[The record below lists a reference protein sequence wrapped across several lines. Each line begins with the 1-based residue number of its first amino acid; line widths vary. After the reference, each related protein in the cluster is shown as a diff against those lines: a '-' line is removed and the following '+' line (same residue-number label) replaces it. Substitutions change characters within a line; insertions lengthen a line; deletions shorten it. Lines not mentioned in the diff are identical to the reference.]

1 MNKEILNRQYL
12 EYTEGNFNCNDISND
27 ISKIHE
33 QCQFVLNDIYFPIPP
48 LSISIQKEAFNWGY
62 KTLRTKTT
70 TKIPSGRGV
79 INIQVKLMFNHEMI
93 LMLHRFIIQ
102 IRNNPFVYVKNPYIY
117 DSIFGPESFG
127 IKNLFCTVIGFRVS
141 SYNVANSAFEAELD
155 LRYFNYFPYSR
166 NLMFR
171 QELESKPILTEEGFS
186 TYIFPVFGESNNKK
200 GLIYN
205 LKEVKYKL
213 NKKEKGQKTTG
224 IARNLRD
231 FTKKNVKYNITYP
244 EMYPAKSAPY
254 VRYYNYLQVKS
265 LLENFG
271 IDLNSSASEY
281 RKVLNDLDLISLEKG
296 LQENQSTEK
305 IVIGLHSKYFN
316 PYTRNKIIKT
326 MIEKDYSTLFY
337 YNEYQ
342 YIQLPGETLKRYRL
356 EIVNGTENI
365 AEEDERIKV
374 INQNKLKIAKW
385 LTAITSNNKNG
396 NEVATDISSKDN
408 SSKKFLP
415 KILSSERNIEYP
427 WAEQDFKFNKRKDE
441 SIFYKTD
448 NYYYPITNEGYVLN
462 NEAPDGT
469 SVYKIYNSN
478 YEESNNASF
487 GLFPVFCPINNAT
500 ILFDN
505 LFEICTVSNS
515 KSSIKIFNIIVPDQP
530 SDILKNTKY
539 IRNKGDL
546 IGFCKEPNLN
556 LEILSGEKNIF
567 SKNIIDSVGKTE
579 SGLEKTDKPE
589 DIDFAKLY
597 DLKYIIDDDKLSFQ
611 DYFQYI
617 ADRGFFV
624 FTDKEYVSNVFFKT
638 NCVIINNNLDVKNNT
653 FSKANPDVFNI
664 INMATNAL
672 VSVSA
677 GITNLIASIPILGQE
692 YPTNQFL
699 SSSEPNYQ
707 FNYISRTANN
717 VTEKER
723 ASLPEQIMILESIRH
738 RLSKNAREYK
748 FIPDGGY
755 FLIDSFMTRLFG
767 SFKEEYI
774 IGYGENNNYF
784 NVRIKKPIAID
795 SFEERTIESSPG
807 GSYLITRFSETN
819 VYDFETL
826 QEIKTNKSNIK
837 DSFYKQVIENAT
849 QYCGRTDG
857 LFDPQVKEV
866 FKNNERILTQSS
878 PGVPLKENLLG
889 TNYALGNWST
899 KYFTYKN
906 FYGDKFKSRSGQ
918 LNETCLSII
927 NSYPVR
933 DILGYTVCKQVLD
946 LLYDFYKYICKK
958 ENKGRQ
964 APQIIISSGFDSA
977 LTTTRPTISDHFL
990 GSAVDIKVLG
1000 RNAREVFLI
1009 LDLMA
1014 ELGIIKNPVYPG
1026 KKGSTIIGLGIYG
1039 RNTSQN
1045 VGMSSN
1051 GVINGFVHVDLNVKK
1066 LIKPIDTSLS
1076 GAARQQDINS
1086 KLSGASTQLSSYAH
1100 GKIRRWSGEEN
1111 EYAMVDGDGNYVK
1124 DWPDTQHYNSYRYSG
1139 VDNFD
1144 FVALGSRYDFFKELL
1159 ISFNDEVLNG
1169 NLDSLGENDNN
1180 GDAEDEKDRGEEL
1193 NIKTRPLEISK
1204 VEKDLELKEDW
1215 EDAIE
1220 SALGE
1225 KAYNF
1230 LVDTEDYNFQDLI
1243 KEAGQNKSQN
1253 LSKALNKLT
1262 QQGVTGST
1270 EIKTFEVDYKNDP
1283 SGRSSDKITE
1293 FEKYAKDNNLIYS
1306 IVPADDEVDQKT
1318 GKPLNP
1324 NSFKIYVVNPKH
1336 MQNSLSASNNYQQS
1350 EMISLIE
1357 LLCDFEYF
1365 ASLLLLEPE
1374 TYLESPTPE
1383 EIEKEYNRIKEA
1395 LYDINVTPSFF
1406 SNLEF
1411 GSTGVLKYDYLNK
1424 LYSFKDSDTVKPHE
1438 ELFSLRSLANKNKV
1452 DSSFVKK
1459 YYDNIG
1465 WHEVQSAALIIVEV
1479 AALVGSAYATGGL
1492 SLLSAGLAGGSIV
1505 TTSLDLID
1513 EGEDPSVNQG
1523 QQSNGLNNIRRVL
1536 SYILSS
1542 FVEQSNT
1549 YSNQTIFKKINER
1562 QKEIF
1567 THIYSNI
1574 ALNDRVTY
1582 NSDRDDM
1589 IDNLGYADDVDSGIN
1604 ELLSVFIEK
1613 NPILLK
1619 YVDLASEL
1627 KSFKTISNLISF
1639 DYIKDDESI
1648 KKINFA
1654 ANGLNPKLAKD
1665 YLRFLFC
1672 FPYGQFIDGDF
1683 FLGAN
1688 EDNRLLS
1695 INNLEFDDNFELDNQ
1710 NIIRK
1715 DSIEDYRYRKQSETE
1730 RFSIEDQVNFIDDD
1744 IDETSMLVKKNS
1756 FFESRKKELANEAN
1770 VRIAYCRS
1778 ILQEICKTLM
1788 SFPNFAESM
1797 PNLSYPGLEEFDFA
1811 YKNAFPDI
1819 DLPLDPADFS
1829 NNVNINPGFFFYE
1842 SNYDLNIGNIQD
1854 DINVR
1859 AKAILNK
1866 SVDFTLNLQKGIYT
1880 GTKQVFDS
1888 KDKVLIKDF
1897 ILKDQM
1903 DGAATTVLLEGG
1915 TGDKLKNA
1923 LVLGENA
1930 TVAKDQASDVEIKID
1945 YENAPPDGD
1954 YTDFYNNESITADNV
1969 MSLDAFDIF
1978 KNAENPD
1985 YLKSIKENLNAKIA
1999 TVDNAFGSR
2008 AGFLIEPAEVL
2019 SIYDSA
2025 DSDNDNKLNKY
2036 LGLFSDNQSYL
2047 QKEQLSEVL
2056 EKSGEYLLK
2065 KQQDMKRAYPT
2076 FKFYLIEED
2085 SADSDKLFVYD
2096 DFYSFNAV
2104 KDFTIHKSR
2113 KLAADTAVI
2122 RLQNISGTLDGTKQ
2136 GLIRDV
2142 DYEIDGSIKEQI
2154 ESGQEGAFEKIES
2167 VILRPG
2173 VSCQLRAGYDSNPAN
2188 LTILLSGKIADVAW
2202 SSNGDMCE
2210 ITVQS
2215 FGVELETKK
2224 YGLSQEDDIA
2234 KLEFHT
2240 THKLLAYMM
2249 FRPELKHF
2257 GRYKK
2262 SRVFQYGEDKDVI
2275 LTRETFVGNN
2285 KSYGWSD
2292 SIYDFMTSKWYWV
2305 VIASIGVRF
2314 GATAILRKIGTSGAV
2329 DDVLTKVQPAAKEAL
2344 DTATSQAAKDA
2355 GQKIVNESLEKSII
2369 LNAFKK
2375 GLSFADDLA
2384 SNTPYLGSVA
2394 KWIFEGGLS
2403 IGVTSRTVITQA
2415 FDDIVRQA
2423 ANNAATKVVAN
2434 EIAEEVITNATRVVS
2449 RNGILG
2455 YLRAGGEFL
2464 ARFFQVNTN
2473 VAGTAAGRL
2482 AQTGSTPQI
2491 LLNLLGRD
2499 AATLSVV
2506 TKHFAEKAWYSA
2518 YGSALWY
2525 GLTLGSMSAA
2535 KFVGVAY
2542 VAAKIIEESVAFG
2555 ADKASALWKA
2565 LKEYVFGEFVPNSLT
2580 LSLSPQDD
2588 SIYAPHPNRY
2598 IKPVAD
2604 SFDLFV
2610 DEVKK
2615 FGGNLLTAVW
2625 NGISWFDLFGGQPS
2639 DEYFYES
2646 ILKFKTLMMDRRL
2659 KAGFGENVYR
2669 VENNTVWEIF
2679 HEMSLRHPGWVY
2691 GARQYGQ
2698 MMEYRMF
2705 FGLPNQRYF
2714 ANPLNTRTITRLNKI
2729 FDLYKN
2735 QDLITFEEQKRQ
2747 VEYLLTSQS
2756 YSYMKKNMNPS
2767 DDPNKETIVLEA
2779 CKILLFDE
2787 WTKITNKRF
2796 VPFRNYHY
2804 ISSRFNLVANNIIG
2818 SNNDVINEVGIMFT
2832 DAEGDEEPKLKVRS
2846 LRAHENIPSDQIHAK
2861 PVRYSNCKGYNAALR
2876 YGISELVNSAKEMYR
2891 GEIMILGNPDINP
2904 YDVCILDDQYT
2915 EMFGPIEVES
2925 VTHIFNFETGFLTEI
2940 KPNALV
2946 TANEGVTF
2954 PMLNSII
2961 MYDIGRE
2968 LAETAPS
2975 YLKKDKE
2982 NLRERISSLLE
2993 EWMQDVDLFDIPIVG
3008 GSSNINLNASKSF
3021 SNVGING
3028 KLKIDEDIKNSIID
3042 QIVKMVETGNIEFQ
3056 SSILNP
3062 NANVSGL
3069 LNTSGLTTTFTGLAA
3084 TSFLTLLTKG
3094 KGGFATSVFSIMA
3107 GISAGS
3113 KEYLNYQLKTPGSF
3127 LANKLIPGDMLVS
3140 QVSDGNLIQVYP
3152 LYKNN
3157 KPMIYGGY
3165 ERITPDKSIKNK
3177 LGNIFTQLSDA
3188 ATAFNVMLEEY
3199 SDPANLMYSDPSW
3212 VAESLF
3218 DIGEGLLPFNVPD
3231 GTIKGYFCKYDPEQ
3245 AIQKSLTAR
3254 K

>member
-12 EYTEGNFNCNDISND
+12 EYTEGAFNCSDVSKD

-33 QCQFVLNDIYFPIPP
+33 ECQFVLNDIYFPIPP
-48 LSISIQKEAFNWGY
+48 LSISIQKENFNWGY

-79 INIQVKLMFNHEMI
+79 INIQVKLIFNHEMI
-93 LMLHRFIIQ
+93 LMLHRFILQ

-127 IKNLFCTVIGFRVS
+127 IKNLFCTVTGFRLS

-171 QELESKPILTEEGFS
+171 QELESRPILTAEGFS
-186 TYIFPVFGESNNKK
+186 TYIFPVFGEKK
-200 GLIYN
+200 DKDFIYN
-205 LKEVKYKL
+205 LKEIKYKL
-213 NKKEKGQKTTG
+213 PKKEKGQKISG
-224 IARNLRD
+224 ISRSLKD
-231 FTKKNVKYNITYP
+231 FTKKNSRYNITYP

-265 LLENFG
+265 LLENFN
-271 IDLNSSASEY
+271 IDLNSNSSEY
-281 RKVLNDLDLISLEKG
+281 RKFLSEIQILSLESG
-296 LQENQSTEK
+296 LQENLSTEK
-305 IVIGLHSKYFN
+305 IVIGLHSKYFPQFTKN
-316 PYTRNKIIKT
+316 QIIKS
-326 MIEKDYSTLFY
+326 MIEKDNSTLFY

-342 YIQLPGETLKRYRL
+342 FIQLPGETLKRYRL
-356 EIVNGTENI
+356 EIINGTENL
-365 AEEDERIKV
+365 ENEDDRIKV
-374 INQNKLKIAKW
+374 INENKLKIAKW
-385 LTAITSNNKNG
+385 LTAITNNNQSGAQAVSKTIG
-396 NEVATDISSKDN
+396 TSDSSV
-408 SSKKFLP
+408 KKLLP
-415 KILSSERNIEYP
+415 RVLSSERNIEYP
-427 WAEQDFKFNKRKDE
+427 WAAQDFKFNKRKDE
-441 SIFYKTD
+441 AIFYKSEY
-448 NYYYPITNEGYVLN
+448 YYYPITNEGYIKN
-462 NEAPDGT
+462 SESPIGT
-469 SVYKIYNSN
+469 SLYKIYNSN

-487 GLFPVFCPINNAT
+487 GLFPVYCLVNKAT
-500 ILFDN
+500 VAFDS
-505 LFEICTVSNS
+505 LFEICTISNANTS
-515 KSSIKIFNIIVPDQP
+515 VKLSNLIVPDKP
-530 SDILKNTKY
+530 SDILKNVTY
-539 IRNKGDL
+539 TRNKGDL
-546 IGFCKEPNLN
+546 IGFCKDPYLT
-556 LEILSGEKNIF
+556 LEILSGEKDIF
-567 SKNIIDSVGKTE
+567 SKDVSNSVGKSSEGVRE
-579 SGLEKTDKPE
+579 SEKAD

-597 DLKYIIDDDKLSFQ
+597 NLVHMIDEDKDSFQ

-617 ADRGFFV
+617 ADRGYFV
-624 FTDKEYVSNVFFKT
+624 FTDKEYISNVFFKT
-638 NCVIINNNLDVKNNT
+638 NCVIINNNLDVKNNS
-653 FSKANPDVFNI
+653 FSKLNPDVFNI

-723 ASLPEQIMILESIRH
+723 ASLPEQILILESIRH

-774 IGYGENNNYF
+774 IPYGESENYF
-784 NVRIKKPIAID
+784 NIRIKKPIAID

-807 GSYLITRFSETN
+807 GSYLVTRFSETN

-826 QEIKTNKSNIK
+826 QEIKTNKTNIK
-837 DSFYKQVIENAT
+837 DSFYKQVIANAS

-857 LFDPQVKEV
+857 LFDPRINEM
-866 FKNNERILTQSS
+866 FKNNKRVLDQST
-878 PGVPLKENLLG
+878 PGVPLRENLLPG
-889 TNYALGNWST
+889 DYKFGKWNT
-899 KYFTYKN
+899 KYFNYKN
-906 FYGDKFKSRSGQ
+906 FYGARFKTQSGE
-918 LNETCLSII
+918 LNQVCMNII
-927 NSYPVR
+927 NSYPGR
-933 DILGYTVCKQVLD
+933 DMLAYSVCKEVLD
-946 LLYDFYKYICKK
+946 VLYDFYKYVCSK
-958 ENKGRQ
+958 EGKNRQ
-964 APQIIISSGFDSA
+964 PPQIIITSGFDSA
-977 LTTTRPTISDHFL
+977 ITTSRPTISDHFL
-990 GSAVDIKVLG
+990 GSATDIKVLG
-1000 RNAREVFLI
+1000 RNTREVFLI

-1026 KKGSTIIGLGIYG
+1026 KKGKYIVGLGIYG
-1039 RNTSQN
+1039 ENSVYN
-1045 VGMSSN
+1045 VGMTSN

-1066 LIKPIDTSLS
+1066 LISNVDGTLS
-1076 GAARQQDINS
+1076 GAARQEDINR
-1086 KLSGASTQLSSYAH
+1086 KLSGSSTDLTSYGH
-1100 GKIRRWSGEEN
+1100 SKQRRWSGEES
-1111 EYAMVDGDGNYVK
+1111 EYQMIDSNGQYVK
-1124 DWPDTQHYNSYRYSG
+1124 DWPDTQHYMNYLNDG
-1139 VDNFD
+1139 FDNFD
-1144 FVALGSRYDFFKELL
+1144 FALGAVVSRYGYFKDLL
-1159 ISFNDEVLNG
+1159 LEFNEYILKGDLNAKTPITPT
-1169 NLDSLGENDNN
+1169 
-1180 GDAEDEKDRGEEL
+1180 GDAEEEKDRKEKL
-1193 NIKTRPLEISK
+1193 KVTTRPLEITK
-1204 VEKDLELKEDW
+1204 VEKDGELKEDW

-1225 KAYNF
+1225 GAFSFK
-1230 LVDTEDYNFQDLI
+1230 VDTEDYTFKELI
-1243 KEAGQNKSQN
+1243 KDAGEEKSPS
-1253 LSKALNKLT
+1253 LSKALNNLT
-1262 QQGVTGST
+1262 KQGVTGST
-1270 EIKTFEVDYKNDP
+1270 EIKTFEVDYGNNP
-1283 SGRSSDKITE
+1283 SGRFSDQITE
-1293 FEKYAKDNNLIYS
+1293 FEKYAKDNNLVYS
-1306 IVPADDEVDQKT
+1306 IVPADDEVDEKT
-1318 GKPLNP
+1318 GKRSNP
-1324 NSFKIYVVNPKH
+1324 NAFKIYVVNPKY
-1336 MQNSLSASNNYQQS
+1336 MQNSLSMASNYQQS

-1374 TYLESPTPE
+1374 TYLENPTPE

-1395 LYDINVTPSFF
+1395 LYDVNVTPSFF

-1411 GSTGVLKYDYLNK
+1411 ASTGVLKYDYLNK
-1424 LYSFKDSDTVKPHE
+1424 LYSFEDSDSVKPYK
-1438 ELFSLRSLANKNKV
+1438 ELFSLRSLSNKTQV
-1452 DSSFVKK
+1452 DSSFINK
-1459 YYDNIG
+1459 YYENFG
-1465 WHEVQSAALIIVEV
+1465 WHEIQGVALIIIEV
-1479 AALVGSAYATGGL
+1479 AALVAAAVATGGT
-1492 SLLSAGLAGGSIV
+1492 SVVATAISAGSIL
-1505 TTSLDLID
+1505 TTSLDLED
-1513 EGEDPSVNQG
+1513 EGEEGAPG
-1523 QQSNGLNNIRRVL
+1523 ARNGLDNIRRVL
-1536 SYILSS
+1536 SYVLSS
-1542 FVEQSNT
+1542 FMNQSTTFN
-1549 YSNQTIFKKINER
+1549 NQSVFKKISER
-1562 QKEIF
+1562 QKQIF
-1567 THIYSNI
+1567 THIYSEI
-1574 ALNDRVTY
+1574 ALNDRVSY
-1582 NSDRDDM
+1582 NSDRDDLV
-1589 IDNLGYADDVDSGIN
+1589 DNLGYADDVDSGIN

-1639 DYIKDDESI
+1639 DYIKDDESV

-1683 FLGAN
+1683 FMGD
-1688 EDNRLLS
+1688 EQDNRLLS
-1695 INNLEFDDNFELDNQ
+1695 INNFEFNDNFRLD
-1710 NIIRK
+1710 
-1715 DSIEDYRYRKQSETE
+1715 DSYIERLDANNDYRFRKQSETE
-1730 RFSIEDQVNFIDDD
+1730 KFSIEDQVDFTNEDNDR
-1744 IDETSMLVKKNS
+1744 TSLLVQKNS

-1770 VRIAYCRS
+1770 IRIAYCRS

-1788 SFPNFAESM
+1788 SFPGFADSM

-1842 SNYDLNIGNIQD
+1842 SNYELNIGNMQD
-1854 DINVR
+1854 DINTR

-1888 KDKVLIKDF
+1888 KDKMLIKDF

-1903 DGAATTVLLEGG
+1903 DGASTTVLLEGG
-1915 TGDKLKNA
+1915 LGDKLKKT
-1923 LVLGENA
+1923 LSLGEGGE
-1930 TVAKDQASDVEIKID
+1930 TLKDQKSDVEIKIN
-1945 YENAPPDGD
+1945 YENAPPNGD
-1954 YTDFYNNESITADNV
+1954 YTDYYENETITADNV

-1978 KNAENPD
+1978 KNAENPE
-1985 YLKSIKENLNAKIA
+1985 YLKSIKNNLNTQIA
-1999 TVDNAFGSR
+1999 GLDNAFGSR
-2008 AGFLIEPAEVL
+2008 SGFLIEPAEVL
-2019 SIYDSA
+2019 SIYENA
-2025 DSDNDNKLNKY
+2025 DSDDDNKVNKY
-2036 LGLFSDNQSYL
+2036 LGLFADNQSYL

-2122 RLQNISGTLDGTKQ
+2122 RLQNVSGTLDGTKQ
-2136 GLIRDV
+2136 GLIRDI
-2142 DYEIDGSIKEQI
+2142 DYEIDGTKKEQI

-2167 VILRPG
+2167 VVLRPG

-2262 SRVFQYGEDKDVI
+2262 SRTFQYGEDKDVVV
-2275 LTRETFVGNN
+2275 TRETFVGNN
-2285 KSYGWSD
+2285 KGYGWAD
-2292 SIYDFMTSKWYWV
+2292 SVYDFMSSKWYYIV
-2305 VIASIGVRF
+2305 VASIAIRF
-2314 GATAILRKIGTSGAV
+2314 GGTAILRKIGSSGAV
-2329 DDVLTKVQPAAKEAL
+2329 DDVLVKVQPAAQ
-2344 DTATSQAAKDA
+2344 QAANSTTAAAAKTA
-2355 GQKIVNESLEKSII
+2355 GQKVIEESLQSSVV

-2375 GLSFADDLA
+2375 GLSFVDDLA
-2384 SNTPYLGSVA
+2384 SNTPYLGAVA
-2394 KWIFEGGLS
+2394 KWIFEGGVS
-2403 IGVTSRTVITQA
+2403 IGVSSRSIITQA
-2415 FDDIVRQA
+2415 FDDILVQA
-2423 ANNAATKVVAN
+2423 ANNPATKTVAN
-2434 EIAEEVITNATRVVS
+2434 EIAEEVITGATATVT
-2449 RNGILG
+2449 RNGIFG
-2455 YLRAGGEFL
+2455 YLRAGAEIF
-2464 ARFFQVNTN
+2464 ARFFQVNT
-2473 VAGTAAGRL
+2473 AIGGTAAGRL

-2499 AATLSVV
+2499 AATISVV

-2525 GLTLGSMSAA
+2525 GLTLGSMTAA

-2542 VAAKIIEESVAFG
+2542 VAAKIIESAVGFG
-2555 ADKASALWKA
+2555 ADAASALWKS
-2565 LKEYVFGEFVPNSLT
+2565 LRDYIFGEFVPNNLM

-2588 SIYAPHPNRY
+2588 AIYAPHPNRY

-2610 DEVKK
+2610 DDMKK
-2615 FGGNLLTAVW
+2615 FGGKILTAVW
-2625 NGISWFDLFGGQPS
+2625 NGISWFDLFGSNTGDQ
-2639 DEYFYES
+2639 YFYES

-2669 VENNTVWEIF
+2669 IENSTVWEIF

-2714 ANPLNTRTITRLNKI
+2714 ANPLNGRTINRLNKI

-2735 QDLITFEEQKRQ
+2735 QDLITADEQKRQ

-2767 DDPNKETIVLEA
+2767 EDPNKEGLVLEA

-2787 WTKITNKRF
+2787 WLKITNKRF

-2804 ISSRFNLVANNIIG
+2804 VSSRFNLVANNIIG

-2846 LRAHENIPSDQIHAK
+2846 LRAHENIPSEQIHAK
-2861 PVRYSNCKGYNAALR
+2861 PVRFSNCKGYNAALR

-2891 GEIMILGNPDINP
+2891 GEIMILGNPEINP

-2925 VTHIFNFETGFLTEI
+2925 VTHLFNFETGFLTEI

-2946 TANEGVTF
+2946 TANEGITF

-2968 LAETAPS
+2968 LAETAPA

-2982 NLRERISSLLE
+2982 NLKERIGDLLDD
-2993 EWMQDVDLFDIPIVG
+2993 WLQDVDLWDTPIIG
-3008 GSSNINLNASKSF
+3008 GSSNINLDAGKAF
-3021 SNVGING
+3021 GNVGITG

-3042 QIVKMVETGNIEFQ
+3042 QIVNMVDTGNIEFQ
-3056 SSILNP
+3056 SSVLNP
-3062 NANVSGL
+3062 NANVNGIV
-3069 LNTSGLTTTFTGLAA
+3069 NTSGLTATFTGLAA
-3084 TSFLTLLTKG
+3084 SGLLTYILKG
-3094 KGGFATSVFSIMA
+3094 KGGYAASVFGIMA
-3107 GISAGS
+3107 GISASS

-3127 LANKLIPGDMLVS
+3127 LANKLVPGDMLVS
-3140 QVSDGNLIQVYP
+3140 QVSDGNLIQIYP

-3199 SDPANLMYSDPSW
+3199 SDPVNLMYSDPSW

-3218 DIGEGLLPFNVPD
+3218 EIGEGLLPFDVPN
-3231 GTIKGYFCKYDPEQ
+3231 GTVKGYFCKYEPEQ